1 MLTPSSRSISCSSW
15 PKPLTTR
22 TPVTAPS
29 TTPATCAS
37 FCCASQL
44 AGKSLRREAIAIS
57 QSAGAIARAT
67 RVSIG
72 DR

>member
-29 TTPATCAS
+29 TTPATSAS

-57 QSAGAIARAT
+57 QSAGR
-67 RVSIG
+67 
-72 DR
+72 DRQRDQR